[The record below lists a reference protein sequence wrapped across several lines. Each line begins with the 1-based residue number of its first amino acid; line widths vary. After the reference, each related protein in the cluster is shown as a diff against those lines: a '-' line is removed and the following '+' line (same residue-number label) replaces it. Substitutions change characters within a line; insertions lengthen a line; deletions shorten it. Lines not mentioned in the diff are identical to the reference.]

1 MFISSFLF
9 GRFNG
14 SNATLKFMKEHGRF
28 GKGHD
33 FLVLH
38 TVGIFH
44 IKYLHALMPF
54 YFESRN
60 DMGFIYSG
68 G

>member
-1 MFISSFLF
+1 
-9 GRFNG
+9 
-14 SNATLKFMKEHGRF
+14 MKEHGRF